1 MDNFLSGNF
10 RTHILIL
17 YQNIYDDLHS
27 TPSSPSSPKIDDT
40 SNDATA
46 GNNNKKKKKRE
57 WIKPCRYRRMMKK
70 KKKEKV
76 SVIFNYSGIKLSDGA
91 EKLLN
96 RGLNFSILPD
106 QLNFTKVLVDVAEL
120 QRKMEWKE
128 YFHDKEEQKYDPPL
142 FKKKKY
148 TFPPIT
154 HPRPKELSTFINA
167 IRSELSDEKNCTDLI
182 FLLMK
187 LLD

>member
-1 MDNFLSGNF
+1 MDNFLSGHF

-70 KKKEKV
+70 EKERKSFSNFQLQWNKV
-76 SVIFNYSGIKLSDGA
+76 VRWCRKVVKSGFKL
-91 EKLLN
+91 
-96 RGLNFSILPD
+96 FH
-106 QLNFTKVLVDVAEL
+106 FT
-120 QRKMEWKE
+120 
-128 YFHDKEEQKYDPPL
+128 
-142 FKKKKY
+142 
-148 TFPPIT
+148 
-154 HPRPKELSTFINA
+154 
-167 IRSELSDEKNCTDLI
+167 
-182 FLLMK
+182 
-187 LLD
+187 